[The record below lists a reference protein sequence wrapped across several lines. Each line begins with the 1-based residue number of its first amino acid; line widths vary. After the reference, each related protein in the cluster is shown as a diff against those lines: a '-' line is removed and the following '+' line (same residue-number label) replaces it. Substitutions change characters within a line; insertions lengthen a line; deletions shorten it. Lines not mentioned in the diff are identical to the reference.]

1 VLYNSSKKYHVFL
14 SWVNGV
20 FDLYLQDKFN
30 GLHVFFI
37 EGDFHIK
44 NEVEN
49 VKVIVEINL
58 ESKVLENGQMIFDK
72 IISIYNLLLKN

>member
-1 VLYNSSKKYHVFL
+1 MFL
-14 SWVNGV
+14 SWVSGA
-20 FDLYLQDKFN
+20 FDLYLQDEFN
-30 GLHVFFI
+30 GLHVFFT
-37 EGDFHIK
+37 EGNFHIK

-72 IISIYNLLLKN
+72 IMSVYNLLLKN

>member
-1 VLYNSSKKYHVFL
+1 MFL
-14 SWVNGV
+14 SWVSGA
-20 FDLYLQDKFN
+20 FDLYLQDEFN
-30 GLHVFFI
+30 GLHVFFT
-37 EGDFHIK
+37 EGNFYIK

>member
-1 VLYNSSKKYHVFL
+1 VFL

-30 GLHVFFI
+30 GLYVFFI

-49 VKVIVEINL
+49 VKLIVEINL

>member
-1 VLYNSSKKYHVFL
+1 MFL
-14 SWVNGV
+14 SWVSGA
-20 FDLYLQDKFN
+20 FDLYLKDESN
-30 GLHVFFI
+30 GLHVFFT
-37 EGDFHIK
+37 EGNFHIK

-72 IISIYNLLLKN
+72 IISVYNLLLKN

>member
-1 VLYNSSKKYHVFL
+1 MFL
-14 SWVNGV
+14 SWVSGA
-20 FDLYLQDKFN
+20 FDLYLQDEFN
-30 GLHVFFI
+30 GLHVFFT
-37 EGDFHIK
+37 EGNFHIK